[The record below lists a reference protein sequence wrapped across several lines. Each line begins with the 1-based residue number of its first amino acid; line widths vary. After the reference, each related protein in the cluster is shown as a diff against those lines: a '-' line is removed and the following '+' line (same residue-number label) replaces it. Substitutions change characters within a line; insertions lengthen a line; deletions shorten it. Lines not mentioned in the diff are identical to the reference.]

1 MAWGFGTTLEN
12 AIIDAELRGQSYP
25 ASADR
30 YVGLLTCTNGIAAR
44 STAYTVG
51 QTVVVMTGDG
61 TYHLYSCTTAGTT
74 AATAPSYPGTPN
86 EAITD
91 GTAVLTEQS
100 SGLAAGTAAVE
111 PSGGAYARVTV
122 ASALASWAGTQG
134 AGTTVA
140 SSGTSGQTS
149 NNAAVTFPT
158 STAAWATAPAM
169 VWGIAI
175 YDAATGGNVRI
186 FGPMSTPQNVG
197 IGATISFSA
206 AQLTATLH

>member
-1 MAWGFGTTLEN
+1 MWGFGTAVEN
-12 AIIDAELRGQSYP
+12 AIIDAELRGQPYP
-25 ASADR
+25 TSTDR
-30 YVGLLTCTNGIAAR
+30 YVGLLTCTNGVIAR
-44 STAYTVG
+44 STAYVSGNTAVA
-51 QTVVVMTGDG
+51 MTSDG

-74 AATAPSYPGTPN
+74 ASTAPPFPGVPN
-86 EAITD
+86 ETVTD
-91 GTAVLTEQS
+91 GTVVWTEQS
-100 SGLAAGTAAVE
+100 SGLATGTAAVE

-122 ASALASWAGTQG
+122 ASSLANWAGTQG
-134 AGTTVA
+134 AGTTAA
-140 SSGTSGQTS
+140 SSGTSGATS

-175 YDAATGGNVRI
+175 YDAATAGAVRF

-206 AQLTATLH
+206 AQLSAALH